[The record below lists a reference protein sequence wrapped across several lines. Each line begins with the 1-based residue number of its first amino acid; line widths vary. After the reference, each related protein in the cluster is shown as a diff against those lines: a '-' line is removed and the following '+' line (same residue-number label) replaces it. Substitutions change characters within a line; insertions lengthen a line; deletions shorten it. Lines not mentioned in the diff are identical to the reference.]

1 MLKNYFFTAI
11 NNLLKN
17 KLYSAINIIGLAVGL
32 TACLLITLYVRD
44 EMSYDKQWESAE
56 LIYRVNSIR
65 DLGNSIKETSSI
77 ISMPALPALKKYFPE
92 DIESGTRILMNAEGV
107 IKIADKQYPEL
118 LHMVDKDFPEIFQC
132 EVLSGSLER
141 TLQIPG
147 NIALSEELAVKY
159 FGNKN
164 SIGQVITYIPVYGDK
179 KEYTV
184 TAVYRFIS
192 PNTILNVS
200 CFSLIDDLYSF
211 MADNWNAFSPET
223 YIRLT
228 GTSSTEK
235 IAGSFP
241 EFVNQIIPGDLPPG
255 KKMSDYRGYSLQKI
269 TDIYLNPVNSP
280 FALPTKTGS
289 KTVIAVFIIISI
301 VVLFLGCI
309 NFIILST
316 AKATQR
322 AREVA
327 IRKVVGARLK
337 QLFIQFL
344 GESVLITLLS
354 FLLAIA
360 FTELTL
366 PFFELMVDKK
376 LIVPYSSVNSYL
388 FVLLSIMLV
397 GLLGGIYPA
406 FMLSRFSPARILKDN
421 KTTEQ
426 KGAFKVRNILVI
438 FQFSAS
444 IVLIIATMV
453 AYFQLL
459 YTGKHDSGFNPD
471 KLLIVGNIGRPDI
484 SENKKN
490 TLQQELLKLPLVNN
504 VALST
509 LQPRRIGGGIEA
521 YLGLRR
527 KDIESKSE
535 KIFNNIFVDYNFFN
549 TYEISLLS
557 GRSFSQGMDREVP
570 GPFSRITASKE
581 NRIIINLAAARQ
593 LGYASADEAVG
604 KIIEGRD
611 GPDTSSYFEFTII
624 GVVGDSQFRDLRV
637 RPAPEIYRLS
647 PGSAHFLTVRYKG
660 DYPVV
665 VKEVKGVWGA
675 VIGNIPVKV
684 SSVKQNFSTTFS
696 REEKENK
703 VLIAFALLAIFIAC
717 MGLFGMAAFTVD
729 RRVKEIGV
737 RKVMG
742 AKVKDIVK
750 LLGWNFLKPV
760 LFANLIAWPV
770 AIFAMQSWLERFPY
784 RFHPLFMIP
793 ICLVSG
799 FIALLIAWF
808 TVAGNT
814 KRVAKS
820 KPIKALRYE

>member
-1 MLKNYFFTAI
+1 MLKNYFTIAI
-11 NNLLKN
+11 NNLIKN

-44 EMSYDKQWESAE
+44 ELSYDKGWEKAD
-56 LIYRVNSIR
+56 LICRVNNIMSS
-65 DLGNSIKETSSI
+65 GNSPKQTFPMT
-77 ISMPALPALKKYFPE
+77 SMPALAALKKYFLE
-92 DIESGTRILMNAEGV
+92 EIKFGTRIMGLSNGV
-107 IKIADKQYPEL
+107 IEIKDKQYPAL
-118 LHMVDKDFPEIFQC
+118 VPKVDKEFPKIFQC
-132 EVLSGSLER
+132 DVLRGSLEK

-164 SIGQVITYIPVYGDK
+164 PIGEAITHIPEYGDK
-179 KEYTV
+179 KEYIV

-192 PNTILNVS
+192 PNTILNIS
-200 CFSLIDDLYSF
+200 CFSLIDEVYYSF
-211 MADNWNAFSPET
+211 MADDWNMSSPET

-228 GTSSTEK
+228 ETASIEK
-235 IAGSFP
+235 IVGRLP
-241 EFVNQIIPGDLPPG
+241 EFVDQVIPGDPPPG
-255 KKMSDYRGYSLQKI
+255 KKMSDIRGYSLQKI
-269 TDIYLNPVNSP
+269 TDIYFNPIE
-280 FALPTKTGS
+280 FLLQTKAGNR
-289 KTVIAVFIIISI
+289 TVIAVFIIISI

-327 IRKVVGARLK
+327 MRKVVGARFK
-337 QLFIQFL
+337 QLLIQFL

-360 FTELTL
+360 FTELAW

-376 LIVPYSSVNSYL
+376 LIVPYSSVSSYL
-388 FVLLSIMLV
+388 FVLPSLMFV
-397 GLLGGIYPA
+397 GLLGGFYPA
-406 FMLSRFSPARILKDN
+406 LILSRLSPARVLKDN
-421 KTTEQ
+421 KTTEE
-426 KGAFKVRNILVI
+426 KGSFKVRNVLVV
-438 FQFSAS
+438 FQFTAS

-453 AYFQLL
+453 TYFQLL
-459 YTGKHDSGFNPD
+459 YTGKQDPGFNPD
-471 KLLIVGNIGRPDI
+471 KLLIVGDIGGQDI
-484 SENKKN
+484 SENKKI

-509 LQPRRIGGGIEA
+509 LQPG
-521 YLGLRR
+521 LGWGVHMESDLRR
-527 KDIESKSE
+527 KAAESTTE
-535 KIFNNIFVDYNFFN
+535 KRFNNIFVDYNFFN

-557 GRSFSQGMDREVP
+557 GRFFTQGMDREAP
-570 GPFSRITASKE
+570 GPFSRITQSE
-581 NRIIINLAAARQ
+581 DDRIIINSEAARQ
-593 LGYASADEAVG
+593 LGYASADEAIG
-604 KIIEGRD
+604 KIVEGWD
-611 GPDTSSYFEFTII
+611 DPDTPSYFEFTII

-647 PGSAHFLTVRYKG
+647 PGAAHFLTIRYKG
-660 DYPVV
+660 DYPAV
-665 VKEVKGVWGA
+665 VKEVKRVWST
-675 VIGNIPVKV
+675 VIGDFPVKI
-684 SSVKQNFSTTFS
+684 SSVKQNLSTTFS
-696 REEKENK
+696 QEEQENR

-717 MGLFGMAAFTVD
+717 MGLFGIAAVTVD

-750 LLGWNFLKPV
+750 LLGWQFLKPV
-760 LFANLIAWPV
+760 FIANIIAWPV
-770 AIFAMQSWLERFPY
+770 AMLAMQNWLERFPY
-784 RFHPLFMIP
+784 RFNRLYMIP
-793 ICLVSG
+793 ICIVSG
-799 FIALLIAWF
+799 FIALAIAWF